1 MAARKKSKGK
11 QSKRSKASKKR
22 SKATKHRK
30 TTKKRP
36 KAAKKR
42 GGAKRSSDAE
52 TRRLALAYSK
62 AWADA
67 DLSKLDA
74 LTSDRVALRS
84 PPPGFTPDKQGI
96 LDSARLMHEAFPD
109 QEIKLDHVI
118 ASKDQAACHFT
129 ISGTHTGD
137 FMGLPPT
144 GRRVQIEGVSI
155 VKVRDGK
162 VVEDITEI
170 DAMGLMDQLGAPSP
184 LDNAPHAAGGQQQ
197 ATTESSSVAEEYAE
211 LWGAPYRP

>member
-1 MAARKKSKGK
+1 MAASKKSRTKK
-11 QSKRSKASKKR
+11 TKRSKASNKR
-22 SKATKHRK
+22 SKP
-30 TTKKRP
+30 KKRTS
-36 KAAKKR
+36 KATRKPAK
-42 GGAKRSSDAE
+42 AKRSSDAQ
-52 TRRLALAYSK
+52 TRKLVVAYSK
-62 AWADA
+62 AWAKA
-67 DLSKLDA
+67 DLKKLDA
-74 LTSDRVALRS
+74 LTSDRIALHS
-84 PPPGFTPDKQGI
+84 PPPGLTPDKQGV

-109 QEIKLDHVI
+109 QELKLDHVI
-118 ASKDQAACHFT
+118 ASKDEAACHFT

-155 VKVRDGK
+155 VKVRNGK

-184 LDNAPHAAGGQQQ
+184 IANPPDASSRRAQ
-197 ATTESSSVAEEYAE
+197 ATAAVSSVAEEYVE

>member
-1 MAARKKSKGK
+1 MAAKKKSRSKNA
-11 QSKRSKASKKR
+11 KRSKASKKR
-22 SKATKHRK
+22 SRTTKRPK
-30 TTKKRP
+30 TTKKRS
-36 KAAKKR
+36 KATKRQAK
-42 GGAKRSSDAE
+42 AKRSSDAE
-52 TRRLALAYSK
+52 TRKLVVAYSK

-67 DLSKLDA
+67 DLKKLDA
-74 LTSDRVALRS
+74 LASDRIDFHS
-84 PPPGFTPDKQGI
+84 PPPGFTPDKRGV

-109 QEIKLDHVI
+109 QELKLDHVI

-129 ISGTHTGD
+129 ITGTHTGE

-155 VKVRDGK
+155 VKVRSGK

-170 DAMGLMDQLGAPSP
+170 DAMGLMDQLGARSP
-184 LDNAPHAAGGQQQ
+184 LANTPDASGGQRQ
-197 ATTESSSVAEEYAE
+197 ATPGGSSVAEEYAE